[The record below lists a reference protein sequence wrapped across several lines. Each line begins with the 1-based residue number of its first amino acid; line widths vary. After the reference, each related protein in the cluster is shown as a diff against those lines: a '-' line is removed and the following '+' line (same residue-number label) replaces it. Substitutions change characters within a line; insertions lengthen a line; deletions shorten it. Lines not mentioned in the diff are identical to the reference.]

1 MIFKFRNIVFFFL
14 FIATSLRAHET
25 VFLDDGQ
32 SQVNEYS
39 SLRSTDSTDVALT
52 TQIYSRKSFSPSRL
66 VSYLKE
72 NPSVLIYGTTVT
84 AILAIGGYIS
94 FQEIIRSLYE
104 NGSFN
109 LPYNHPVGNYTA
121 CPSPACLTN
130 PDFPVYWTGLNNEN
144 YYASKVSSDNC
155 TWAEQPHLVPG
166 NRSLVEIVAERT
178 GCNSTFL
185 NEVQKQMIL
194 YQQDYLKLP
203 DYLMCAPQGN
213 DAICCANAWF
223 GFPAMDVQ
231 CYGNFCLQVFKAAK
245 QDLFA
250 DCMVKQ
256 GFATASSPLSVYVE
270 VCGSILFFLI
280 TCSIWNAW

>member
-1 MIFKFRNIVFFFL
+1 MIFKLRNYIIFFFL
-14 FIATSLRAHET
+14 IATSLRAQE
-25 VFLDDGQ
+25 VVVLDD
-32 SQVNEYS
+32 SSSLINESS
-39 SLRSTDSTDVALT
+39 SLRSTDSTDIALNQHLRPRT
-52 TQIYSRKSFSPSRL
+52 SLSPVKL
-66 VSYLKE
+66 VKFLKE

-84 AILAIGGYIS
+84 AIVAIGGYIG
-94 FQEIIRSLYE
+94 FQEILRSFYE
-104 NGSFN
+104 EGTFN
-109 LPYNHPVGNYTA
+109 LPYNHPTGNYTA

-144 YYASKVSSDNC
+144 YYASKISLDNC
-155 TWAEQPHLVPG
+155 TWAEQPHVVPG
-166 NRSLVEIVAERT
+166 NKSLVDIVAERT

-185 NEVQKQMIL
+185 TEVQKFMTL
-194 YQQDYLKLP
+194 YQQDNLKLP
-203 DYLMCAPQGN
+203 DYLMCSPQGN

-256 GFATASSPLSVYVE
+256 GFATASSPLSIYVE